1 MAGNISYYF
10 TLFKKFQ
17 VLNHVPEQTV
27 HGAPSSPTGN
37 FQLNDPSSVFGGS
50 ATFPSLLGAT
60 PGASPLWQLLNAAAV
75 GGSGPSGIPPMPL
88 GASSSSPPSWV
99 AFQVSAPLPIV
110 AVFGNWITAGAINDI
125 PNGVVNP
132 HGGAINNVAAV
143 NPGPLTPG
151 VSLFVCSA
159 ANDTGVRPPSPGA
172 FPVPSNYWATSL
184 IYLVDPSTGN
194 TVTPVTLNPGDE
206 WFLVGVVGNG
216 SNVQTGLYTN
226 GGGAGATVNTTGVE
240 CAGVVMV
247 WNTTFGP
254 GVELPALSNLDV
266 TATNPIYD
274 VYNLFKAGY
283 EVVGF
288 RLNVQ
293 NVYNGIIAALVA
305 QGPPGSGPTTPQTN
319 LGGLTPEQWVTAQ
332 PAHLCA
338 KILIRQAGGAFPNV
352 GDTPLTNAALAQ
364 KNLAPFELTITD
376 TDPNP
381 TNIVWKNFVTG
392 TPYFLRLPDGG
403 LSRLRFVLRAP
414 EDVIKLELA
423 VPIETFERYFRNGPG
438 RLHGFREIPPRKLC
452 DSPHGRKAKPFPEAV
467 VFEHLGGEHVIEFP
481 ALPEKHFLAMSVGI
495 EYQQRK
501 LKPGDVGELDLVHR
515 TEMPVVRAG
524 THSYEIEE
532 KVVGGFTLQLRAV
545 DVTLPAHRRRAAV

>member
-226 GGGAGATVNTTGVE
+226 GGVAGATVNTTGVE

-392 TPYFLRLPDGG
+392 TPYFLRTPRWGPEPPAICLACARRRDQAGARRSDRNIRALLPQRARPP
-403 LSRLRFVLRAP
+403 SRFS
-414 EDVIKLELA
+414 
-423 VPIETFERYFRNGPG
+423 RNSA
-438 RLHGFREIPPRKLC
+438 E
-452 DSPHGRKAKPFPEAV
+452 EAV
-467 VFEHLGGEHVIEFP
+467 RQSSWPEGE
-481 ALPEKHFLAMSVGI
+481 ALPGGRRVRTSGRGARHRVSGSTREALPRNVGRHRI
-495 EYQQRK
+495 SAAQTEAGRCR
-501 LKPGDVGELDLVHR
+501 GARSGASHGNARGEGR
-515 TEMPVVRAG
+515 NPF
-524 THSYEIEE
+524 I
-532 KVVGGFTLQLRAV
+532 
-545 DVTLPAHRRRAAV
+545 

>member
-1 MAGNISYYF
+1 MPGNISYYF

-27 HGAPSSPTGN
+27 HGAPSGPTGN

-50 ATFPSLLGAT
+50 ATFGSLLGAT

-75 GGSGPSGIPPMPL
+75 GGPGPSGIPAMPL

-99 AFQVSAPLPIV
+99 AFQYPTNPPPIV
-110 AVFGNWITAGAINDI
+110 TVFSDWITGGKINDI

-132 HGGAINNVAAV
+132 HGGAINNVPV
-143 NPGPLTPG
+143 KNPGPLTQG
-151 VSLFVCSA
+151 ISLFVCSMP
-159 ANDTGVRPPSPGA
+159 NDNGVRPGT
-172 FPVPSNYWATSL
+172 VPSNYWATSL
-184 IYLVDPSTGN
+184 IYLVDPATGN
-194 TVTPVTLNPGDE
+194 TVTPPTLNPGVE
-206 WFLVGVVGNG
+206 LFLVGVVGNG

-226 GGGAGATVNTTGVE
+226 GASANTTGVE

-266 TATNPIYD
+266 ANTNPIYD
-274 VYNLFKAGY
+274 VYNLFGAGY

-305 QGPPGSGPTTPQTN
+305 QGPPGSGPTTPQAN
-319 LGGLTPEQWVTAQ
+319 LGGLTPEAWVTAQ

-338 KILIRQAGGAFPNV
+338 KILIRQQGGAFPNV

-364 KNLAPFELTITD
+364 KNLAPFELSITD
-376 TDPNP
+376 TDQNP

-392 TPYFLRLPDGG
+392 TPYLFRLPDVG

-414 EDVIKLELA
+414 EDVITLQLA
-423 VPIETFERYFRNGPG
+423 VPTETFERYFRNGPG
-438 RLHGFREIPPRKLC
+438 RLLGFREIPPRKLC
-452 DSPHGRKAKPFPEAV
+452 ESPHGRKAKPFPDAV
-467 VFEHLGGEHVIEFP
+467 VLEIPGGEHVIEFP
-481 ALPEKHFLAMSVGI
+481 ALPENHFLAMSVGI

-515 TEMPVVRAG
+515 TQMPVVRAG

-532 KVVGGFTLQLRAV
+532 KIVGGFTLQLRAV
-545 DVTLPAHRRRAAV
+545 DVTPPAHRRRAV

>member
-1 MAGNISYYF
+1 MAGSISYYF

-17 VLNHVPEQTV
+17 VLNHVPEQSV

-50 ATFPSLLGAT
+50 ATFGSLLGAT

-75 GGSGPSGIPPMPL
+75 GGPGPSGIPPMPL

-110 AVFGNWITAGAINDI
+110 TVFGNWITAGAINDI

-132 HGGAINNVAAV
+132 HGGAINNVPAK
-143 NPGPLTPG
+143 NPGPLTQG
-151 VSLFVCSA
+151 VSLFVCSMP
-159 ANDTGVRPPSPGA
+159 NDNGVRPGA
-172 FPVPSNYWATSL
+172 VPSNYWATSL
-184 IYLVDPSTGN
+184 IYLVDPNTGN
-194 TVTPVTLNPGDE
+194 TATPATLNPGVE
-206 WFLVGVVGNG
+206 LFLVGVVGNG

-226 GGGAGATVNTTGVE
+226 GASANTTGVE

-247 WNTTFGP
+247 WNTVFGP

-266 TATNPIYD
+266 TDTNPVYD
-274 VYNLFKAGY
+274 VYNLFGAGY

-305 QGPPGSGPTTPQTN
+305 QGPPGSGPTTPQAN

-381 TNIVWKNFVTG
+381 TNIIWKNFVTG

-403 LSRLRFVLRAP
+403 LSRLRFVLRLP
-414 EDVIKLELA
+414 EDVVKLQLA
-423 VPIETFERYFRNGPG
+423 VPTETFERYFRHGPG

-452 DSPHGRKAKPFPEAV
+452 ESPHGRKAKPFPEAV
-467 VFEHLGGEHVIEFP
+467 VFELAGEHVIEFP
-481 ALPEKHFLAMSVGI
+481 ALPETHFLAMAVGV
-495 EYQQRK
+495 EYQQHR
-501 LKPGDVGELDLVHR
+501 LKPGPAGEIDLVHR
-515 TEMPVVRAG
+515 AEIPVVRTG
-524 THSYEIEE
+524 THSYDIEE
-532 KVVGGFTLQLRAV
+532 QIVGGFTLQLRAV
-545 DVTLPAHRRRAAV
+545 DITPPHRRR